1 MAPRL
6 QRGNRRR
13 LASPKVK
20 AKNLKALLHEV
31 VSHRARATVIV
42 FQKQKKVSMRQGSN
56 GRRARGRPNRRQG
69 GGINKN
75 SNFDSNGPEGRVRGN
90 AHQVYEKY
98 INLARDATS
107 SGDRILAESFYQFAE
122 HYYRIANDSMD
133 PHPARRRQDGDD
145 SSYDG
150 EDDGDSYEGDQSEQQ
165 AEGGQQRPS
174 RHERMNG
181 RPRRP
186 RYEGNGEGRESG
198 QQQGNQSE
206 EQPQP
211 SLDLSKAEQPEI
223 VEQAATETKEAPK
236 PRRRGRP
243 RKEESSSQDDSG
255 SDPAAA

>member
-1 MAPRL
+1 
-6 QRGNRRR
+6 
-13 LASPKVK
+13 
-20 AKNLKALLHEV
+20 
-31 VSHRARATVIV
+31 
-42 FQKQKKVSMRQGSN
+42 MRQGSN

-107 SGDRILAESFYQFAE
+107 AGDRILAESFYQFAE

-133 PHPARRRQDGDD
+133 PQPARRRPEGEEQSHGGDD
-145 SSYDG
+145 DDQY
-150 EDDGDSYEGDQSEQQ
+150 DGDSSEQQ

-174 RHERMNG
+174 RRERMNG
-181 RPRRP
+181 RQRRQ
-186 RYEGNGEGRESG
+186 RHEGNGDAREGEG
-198 QQQGNQSE
+198 QPDHDPAA
-206 EQPQP
+206 QPQP
-211 SLDLSKAEQPEI
+211 SLDLSKAEQPA
-223 VEQAATETKEAPK
+223 VDEQPAAEGGEEAPK

-243 RKEESSSQDDSG
+243 RKQETSGQDDSG